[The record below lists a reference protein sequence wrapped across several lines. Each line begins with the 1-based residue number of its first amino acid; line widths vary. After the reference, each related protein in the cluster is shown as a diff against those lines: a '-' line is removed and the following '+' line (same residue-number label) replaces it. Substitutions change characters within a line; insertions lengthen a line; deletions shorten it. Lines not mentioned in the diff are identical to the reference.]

1 MLTVRS
7 EIGPYRGLTEL
18 VVEALKEAGG
28 ALLATPSARKS
39 ETAGVASNSPPDMP
53 LISDRPK
60 FIAQVTEPPVFVS

>member
-28 ALLATPSARKS
+28 ALLATPGCAK
-39 ETAGVASNSPPDMP
+39 
-53 LISDRPK
+53 
-60 FIAQVTEPPVFVS
+60 